1 MRSVTELDLCM
12 NGVNGN
18 FNFIA
23 NRYPNDKVLLEKLKY
38 LSSYA
43 FQLGALA
50 GSDKDAAK
58 KLTEKFREDRY
69 QDGNY

>member
-1 MRSVTELDLCM
+1 MRSATEM
-12 NGVNGN
+12 NLYIDGVNGN

-38 LSSYA
+38 LSLYA

-50 GSDKDAAK
+50 GGDKDALK

-69 QDGNY
+69 KDGNY